1 MKLAFWTVT
10 RGAGEIAKEYAEIL
24 TSHFG
29 ESKIV
34 VYTLGKFS
42 IIDTIQIK
50 DFTMELEKEFQ
61 NYDTHI
67 FLMASGIVIR
77 KIAPLIKSKDTD
89 PAVLLIDEGKHF
101 VVSLLSG
108 HLGGANEM
116 TYRLSE
122 ALNLIPVISTSSDVT
137 GKIAV
142 DTISQKLQAEL
153 EDLQS
158 AKEVTSL
165 IVDGK
170 KVEILL
176 PENVKIRK
184 NPETN
189 TNPEGVILLSNK
201 KTLQITKLYP
211 QNLILGIGCKKDTEA
226 IEIVE
231 AIETVMGKHNLDM
244 RSVKHIATVDVKKEE
259 AGLIRASEMLGKNLV
274 IIGREEIKR
283 VQHSF
288 EGSDFVERNIGVR
301 AVSEPVAYLS
311 SSRTGHFLERK
322 AKYKGITISIYE
334 EEIKSE

>member
-10 RGAGEIAKEYAEIL
+10 RGAGKIAKEYGEIL
-24 TSHFG
+24 TSHF
-29 ESKIV
+29 EEDKIV
-34 VYTLGKFS
+34 VYTLEKFS
-42 IIDTIQIK
+42 IADTIQVK

-67 FLMASGIVIR
+67 FIMASGIIIR
-77 KIAPLIKSKDTD
+77 KIAPLLKGKDVD
-89 PAVLLIDEGKHF
+89 PAILFIDEGKHF

-116 TYRLSE
+116 TYRVSE
-122 ALNLIPVISTSSDVT
+122 ILHLIPVVSTSSDIT

-142 DTISQKLQAEL
+142 DTIAQKLEAEL

-170 KVEILL
+170 QVEILL
-176 PENVKIRK
+176 PKNVKIRENYEK
-184 NPETN
+184 N

-201 KTLQITKLYP
+201 KTLKITRLYSK
-211 QNLILGIGCKKDTEA
+211 NIILGIGCKKDTKEN
-226 IEIVE
+226 EIIK
-231 AIETVMGKHNLDM
+231 AIETVMEKHNLDM

-259 AGLIRASEMLGKNLV
+259 IGLIKASEILGKNLV
-274 IIGREEIKR
+274 IIAREEIKK
-283 VQHSF
+283 VQHMF
-288 EGSDFVERNIGVR
+288 EGSDFVEKNIGVR

-311 SSRTGHFLERK
+311 SSRTGCFLERK
-322 AKYKGITISIYE
+322 AKYNGITISVYE

>member
-24 TSHFG
+24 TSHFEEG
-29 ESKIV
+29 EIV

-122 ALNLIPVISTSSDVT
+122 VLNLIPVISTSSDVT

-170 KVEILL
+170 SG
-176 PENVKIRK
+176 
-184 NPETN
+184 N
-189 TNPEGVILLSNK
+189 T
-201 KTLQITKLYP
+201 
-211 QNLILGIGCKKDTEA
+211 
-226 IEIVE
+226 
-231 AIETVMGKHNLDM
+231 
-244 RSVKHIATVDVKKEE
+244 
-259 AGLIRASEMLGKNLV
+259 
-274 IIGREEIKR
+274 
-283 VQHSF
+283 
-288 EGSDFVERNIGVR
+288 
-301 AVSEPVAYLS
+301 VA
-311 SSRTGHFLERK
+311 
-322 AKYKGITISIYE
+322 
-334 EEIKSE
+334 

>member
-24 TSHFG
+24 TSHFE

-67 FLMASGIVIR
+67 FLMASGI
-77 KIAPLIKSKDTD
+77 LIKSKNTD

-176 PENVKIRK
+176 PGNVKIQK

-201 KTLQITKLYP
+201 KTLQITRLYP

-311 SSRTGHFLERK
+311 SSRTGHFLEKK